1 MIEREAA
8 LGAGPGGVADDATFQ
23 YVSHFHHWA
32 LARERG
38 TLADARPEL
47 ERYVADYPGQFL
59 FRCMLVNALWET
71 GEDERARAALD
82 ELAADDFHALE
93 VGTEWFFGAALLAE
107 ACEKLGV
114 KHHAPRLHGALAPYA
129 DYVVITHPEINLGS
143 AARYLGLLEAVMG
156 RRDEAAASYERA
168 LRANARMGFAPWEAR
183 TQADLARTLTIRDS
197 PGDRDRAEELWRA
210 ALDAFDALGM
220 AGAAARYKIAAERR

>member
-1 MIEREAA
+1 
-8 LGAGPGGVADDATFQ
+8 
-23 YVSHFHHWA
+23 
-32 LARERG
+32 
-38 TLADARPEL
+38 
-47 ERYVADYPGQFL
+47 
-59 FRCMLVNALWET
+59 
-71 GEDERARAALD
+71 
-82 ELAADDFHALE
+82 
-93 VGTEWFFGAALLAE
+93 
-107 ACEKLGV
+107 
-114 KHHAPRLHGALAPYA
+114 
-129 DYVVITHPEINLGS
+129 
-143 AARYLGLLEAVMG
+143 MG